1 MIPLVPKH
9 RKWVLVCTN
18 MKEPGKPCC
27 GIQGSAELHAKLKEA
42 MKAVDPTIR
51 VSKTGCLDRCSEGPT
66 VAIMPDN
73 VWFGGVTEVDISV
86 IIEAATK

>member
-1 MIPLVPKH
+1 MVSLQPKH

-27 GIQGSAELHAKLKEA
+27 GIQGSADLHLKLKEA

-73 VWFGGVTEVDISV
+73 VWFG
-86 IIEAATK
+86 AATEADIPAIIAAAIV

>member
-1 MIPLVPKH
+1 MHLLQPTH

-27 GIQGSAELHAKLKEA
+27 GIQGSADLHLKLKEA
-42 MKAVDPTIR
+42 MKAADLTVR
-51 VSKTGCLDRCSEGPT
+51 VSKTGCLDRCSEGPV

-73 VWFGGVTEVDISV
+73 RWFGGVTEADIPA
-86 IIEAATK
+86 IIEAAK